1 MCLIIDT
8 NVAPLALC
16 DPAHPEFEPVHR
28 SLFGAGRPEQN
39 LVYGGALASEYDK
52 SGRISHAVEELRRA
66 GRAWREDDG
75 AVDAETRH
83 ITSQCKSNDP
93 HIIALARVSGVRL
106 LCTHDKNSGLMADFK
121 RKTLIDKPRG
131 RIYTRRKNSDL
142 LSAKCPCKRCKS
154 IP

>member
-66 GRAWREDDG
+66 GRAWREDD
-75 AVDAETRH
+75 ADVDRETEVVR
-83 ITSQCKSNDP
+83 SGCQSNDP
-93 HIIALARVSGVRL
+93 HIIGLARVSGVRL
-106 LCTHDKNSGLMADFK
+106 LCTRDHSLMADFK
-121 RKTLIDKPRG
+121 DTGLVPKPQG
-131 RIYTRRKNSDL
+131 KVYTQKGNQHL
-142 LSAKCPCKRCKS
+142 LAEECRCKRCR
-154 IP
+154 